1 MPPVEN
7 AQTFPQ
13 LFALAAAAY
22 GERPAIEEA
31 GQAISYQRLDQLRR
45 LAARALLAL
54 EVPVAARVAVWA
66 PNLWEWIVAAAAL
79 HSVGA
84 TLVPLNTRMKGAEAA
99 QVLRDSDTC
108 VLFCISHFLDTDYPA
123 LLAGQALPALRQVIH
138 LRPQGE
144 VAGGLGWE
152 AFLAL
157 ADRVGEARLSE
168 REQQV
173 NGDTLSDL
181 LFTSGTSGKPKGVM
195 SGHGQNLRV
204 VRDWSEIVGLQVGD
218 RYLIVNPFF
227 HSFGYKAG
235 WLAAL
240 MRGCTLLPQ
249 QVFDTRALLECIEQ
263 QRINVL
269 PGPPT
274 LYQSLLAH
282 PQRAA
287 YDLGSLRVAVTG
299 AASIPVEMIRRM
311 ASELGFAT
319 IVTAYGLTEACGFVT
334 ICRSGDSAE
343 RVATTCG
350 RAMPDVQVRCVDPQ
364 GRPVPA
370 NTPGE
375 VLVRGYNLMRG
386 YLDDPQ
392 ATDEAI
398 DDQGWLH
405 TGDVGVLDEEGYLRI
420 TDRLKDMFITGGFN
434 VYPAEIEQAL
444 VRYPGVAQA
453 AVIGIAD
460 ERLGEVA
467 MAFLL
472 PVPGQRIDEAAVLAW
487 CREQMANYKVPRRV
501 RVLDEMPLNAT
512 GKVAKQVLRSWLA
525 VPA

>member
-1 MPPVEN
+1 MPSVEN

-13 LFALAAAAY
+13 LFALAAEAY

-31 GQAISYQRLDQLRR
+31 GHPISYQRLDQLRR
-45 LAARALLAL
+45 QAARALLAL
-54 EVPVAARVAVWA
+54 DVPQAARVAVWA
-66 PNLWEWIVAAAAL
+66 PNLWEWIVAAGAL

-99 QVLRDSDTC
+99 QVLRDSGAC
-108 VLFCISHFLDTDYPA
+108 VLFCISRFLDTDYPA
-123 LLAGQALPALRQVIH
+123 LLADQTLPALRQVIH
-138 LRPQGE
+138 LRPAGDVGQGL
-144 VAGGLGWE
+144 AWE
-152 AFLAL
+152 DFLAL
-157 ADRVGEARLSE
+157 AEQVPDARLSE
-168 REQQV
+168 RERQV
-173 NGDTLSDL
+173 TTDTLSDL

-195 SGHGQNLRV
+195 SCHGQNLRV
-204 VRDWSEIVGLQVGD
+204 VRDWSAIVGLQVGD

-235 WLAAL
+235 WVAAL

-249 QVFDTRALLECIEQ
+249 QVFDTQALLECIQRE
-263 QRINVL
+263 RINVL

-282 PQRAA
+282 PKREA
-287 YDLGSLRVAVTG
+287 YDLGSLRIAVTG
-299 AASIPVEMIRRM
+299 AASIPVQMIRRM

-334 ICRSGDSAE
+334 ICRAGDSAE

-350 RAMPDVQVRCVDPQ
+350 RAMPDVEVRCVDPQ
-364 GRPVPA
+364 GQPVPA
-370 NTPGE
+370 NQPGE

-386 YLDDPQ
+386 YLDDPR
-392 ATDEAI
+392 ATGEAI
-398 DDQGWLH
+398 DAEGWLH

-434 VYPAEIEQAL
+434 VYPAEIEQTL
-444 VRYPGVAQA
+444 VRFPGVAQA

-472 PVPGQRIDEAAVLAW
+472 PVPGQRIDEAAFLAW

-501 RVLDEMPLNAT
+501 QVLDNMPLNAT
-512 GKVAKQVLRSWLA
+512 GKVAKQVLRDWVA